1 MKRVIALCAAVFL
14 LCAGTA
20 LAAGKSLV
28 VAHDT
33 NFKPFEYKDKDGKYT
48 GFDIELW
55 DAIAKKAGI
64 QYTFQPMDFNGI
76 VPGLQTGQLDVGI
89 AGMTITPERAKVITF
104 SDPYYDSGLQLIV
117 RANDTSIK
125 SIDDLKGKVIS
136 TKLGTSSEAFAKG
149 FGKAKEVKLF
159 PNNDAMFMEL
169 LTGGAD
175 AAAGRL

>member
-1 MKRVIALCAAVFL
+1 
-14 LCAGTA
+14 
-20 LAAGKSLV
+20 
-28 VAHDT
+28 
-33 NFKPFEYKDKDGKYT
+33 
-48 GFDIELW
+48 
-55 DAIAKKAGI
+55 
-64 QYTFQPMDFNGI
+64 
-76 VPGLQTGQLDVGI
+76 
-89 AGMTITPERAKVITF
+89 MTITPERAKVITF

-175 AAAGRL
+175 AVLFDLPVVQEFSTTAGKGKVELAGPIYEGQAYGIGFPVGSPVAAQVNKALAELKADGTYDRLYTKWLGKAPQKK

>member
-64 QYTFQPMDFNGI
+64 RSSPW
-76 VPGLQTGQLDVGI
+76 
-89 AGMTITPERAKVITF
+89 
-104 SDPYYDSGLQLIV
+104 
-117 RANDTSIK
+117 
-125 SIDDLKGKVIS
+125 IS
-136 TKLGTSSEAFAKG
+136 TG
-149 FGKAKEVKLF
+149 LF
-159 PNNDAMFMEL
+159 PVCKRGS
-169 LTGGAD
+169 LTWALPG
-175 AAAGRL
+175 